1 MEQIIEHTSR
11 PPATHMPTHAEDL
24 RERGAEQAEGW
35 TKPDAATTSYL
46 GGLAQNRWDMGS
58 ARAGAW
64 LEALGAEPLE
74 EVVILPVEERSMEAR
89 KRVRNA
95 TSQEAIILEAY
106 PNPTD
111 GIAYVVCNV
120 PEGVEHA
127 MVRVHD
133 LNGRL
138 VAEQRI
144 ATGSAIVELNLSGAP
159 AGVYAAELELD
170 GMRSGT
176 VKLTVQ

>member
-1 MEQIIEHTSR
+1 MKNERTSLEGEERDGSLEVLNVYLAELIAGGDGTTATPELIDDLQSRSILQEPGHVAAENWLRSLNVADVPERIIPPNEQRMALPMT
-11 PPATHMPTHAEDL
+11 AEELLLD
-24 RERGAEQAEGW
+24 Q
-35 TKPDAATTSYL
+35 
-46 GGLAQNRWDMGS
+46 
-58 ARAGAW
+58 
-64 LEALGAEPLE
+64 EALQ
-74 EVVILPVEERSMEAR
+74 S
-89 KRVRNA
+89 
-95 TSQEAIILEAY
+95 AY

-120 PEGVEHA
+120 PEGVEQA
-127 MVRVHD
+127 TVRVQD